1 MGKVLG
7 TLFCPK
13 KIWQAF
19 VWFYSF
25 LPGGEKFYMVRMAAV
40 CWAIWILRNKMM
52 FEKYI
57 HRKPAE
63 IVFMVCSFLMHWAGL
78 QKEGDKMMLAS
89 GVKKLMSTAA
99 ELASGAT
106 S

>member
-1 MGKVLG
+1 
-7 TLFCPK
+7 
-13 KIWQAF
+13 

-99 ELASGAT
+99 SWLLELLYDEIVVPFRLVVDAARC
-106 S
+106 